1 MGRNLSHSSIS
12 HWKLSLQFITNP
24 PGVILFSTDGT
35 SQRDPP
41 LFSIRRDLPVIRN
54 ANRVQ
59 SFWQLR
65 PSSPPLS
72 STRRELSL
80 SNRRRER
87 EKITDELY
95 SSLWNISLQDINSSI
110 IRTSD
115 IPSRVN
121 HEYDKSIW
129 KKGVHVCIRVGDF
142 FLPFFFSLMNLI
154 CRDFS
159 ADSVTNR
166 INSKERNFLSFSFLF
181 CPLSREK
188 FLSSI
193 LKSIAIRYYYDTIP
207 IKRTDIC
214 LRYGLNFINSWMEID
229 REREIERE
237 KGHNI
242 IWLSYVDKY
251 SWGCEIKSGH
261 HVFIK
266 INGSIGSKL
275 YVSWRKSAVLCPRPE
290 NSRKRDSCYSMNTD
304 RSIREAWSGRRN
316 FHHS

>member
-1 MGRNLSHSSIS
+1 MTTWNGAAVCDAELQLPEVREVKEREGGEGGVGNKRDRSNPVFFSPGRKWMGRNLSHSSIS

-65 PSSPPLS
+65 PSSPPLP

-129 KKGVHVCIRVGDF
+129 NKGVHVCIRVGDF

-166 INSKERNFLSFSFLF
+166 INSKERNFLSFSYFF
-181 CPLSREK
+181 V
-188 FLSSI
+188 
-193 LKSIAIRYYYDTIP
+193 A
-207 IKRTDIC
+207 
-214 LRYGLNFINSWMEID
+214 
-229 REREIERE
+229 
-237 KGHNI
+237 
-242 IWLSYVDKY
+242 
-251 SWGCEIKSGH
+251 
-261 HVFIK
+261 
-266 INGSIGSKL
+266 
-275 YVSWRKSAVLCPRPE
+275 
-290 NSRKRDSCYSMNTD
+290 
-304 RSIREAWSGRRN
+304 RN
-316 FHHS
+316 FYRPYWNRLLSDIITILSP